1 MESCTFMF
9 HVVFLKRNECSQFW
23 GEEQHSMK
31 LKFLFLKILF
41 EWTSAS
47 HMFSI
52 TDFLEF
58 LLTLFFFILAWGF
71 PLYISCVLGLHP
83 FHLFFN
89 GFYYLSKRLTRELLD
104 CLTM

>member
-9 HVVFLKRNECSQFW
+9 HVVSLKRNECSQFW

-58 LLTLFFFILAWGF
+58 LLTLLYFNFIFLYSCLGFSFVYFLCTTVAPLPPFF
-71 PLYISCVLGLHP
+71 
-83 FHLFFN
+83 
-89 GFYYLSKRLTRELLD
+89 
-104 CLTM
+104 